1 MALEAVAINR
11 LSTELPIMVLFL
23 VAIIAFLCFGLYS
36 LYWVLRAER
45 KFWLESNKN
54 LQDRIDS
61 LLDSIHHI

>member
-1 MALEAVAINR
+1 MELQAVAINR
-11 LSTELPIMVLFL
+11 LSAELPIMVLFL
-23 VAIIAFLCFGLYS
+23 VAIIAFLCFGIYS

-61 LLDSIHHI
+61 LHHI

>member
-1 MALEAVAINR
+1 MELQAVAINR
-11 LSTELPIMVLFL
+11 LSAELPIMVLFL
-23 VAIIAFLCFGLYS
+23 VAIIAFLCFGIYS

-61 LLDSIHHI
+61 LLDSLHHI